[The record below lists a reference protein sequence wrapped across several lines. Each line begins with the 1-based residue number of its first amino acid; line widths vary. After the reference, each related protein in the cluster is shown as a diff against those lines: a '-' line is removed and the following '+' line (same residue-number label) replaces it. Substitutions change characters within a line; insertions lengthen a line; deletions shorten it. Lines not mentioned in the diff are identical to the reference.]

1 MIRLFVIFLMVFG
14 FSVSGYSQAVYN
26 VEYSSQADV
35 KVYVVEYQSQADLLV
50 YKVDYKSQ
58 ADGNKGYGFSQI
70 TLAKLIKLFF
80 LQITLLRPI

>member
-58 ADGNKGYGFSQI
+58 ADGNKGLWFFTDYASQADKTI
-70 TLAKLIKLFF
+70 F